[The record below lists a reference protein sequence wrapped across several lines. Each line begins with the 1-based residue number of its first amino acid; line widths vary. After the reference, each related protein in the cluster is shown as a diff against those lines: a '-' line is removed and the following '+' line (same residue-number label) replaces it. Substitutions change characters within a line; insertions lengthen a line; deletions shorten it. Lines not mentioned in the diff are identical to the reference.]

1 MARNEL
7 NLKNEDQAQSCSRRE
22 KNWNISSWDKRI
34 KSNGRISCGVPEDCI
49 KSDSTTSHN
58 SNSTCPY
65 QNLKRPFQIIHT
77 HTTQQHLTAILLT
90 ALPTVYIRAWRHSA
104 YSCLYELW
112 PRIGSNSGHKVRQ
125 PLQRLRI
132 FSENNNRGKKR
143 LFTCLCNGTPIQVQ
157 LQPPKQAQFL
167 FSHHIGQPHS
177 PHWRC
182 YTHSKHWLLCWRK
195 KILNQGRRLN
205 KFPSVQ

>member
-1 MARNEL
+1 MKNKHKAAAEEKKIGISRLETKEL
-7 NLKNEDQAQSCSRRE
+7 RVTDEFLTAFQKTASRATPLQATT
-22 KNWNISSWDKRI
+22 RI
-34 KSNGRISCGVPEDCI
+34 PRALTKIWKDHF
-49 KSDSTTSHN
+49 KL
-58 SNSTCPY
+58 Y
-65 QNLKRPFQIIHT
+65 T

-90 ALPTVYIRAWRHSA
+90 ALPTVYIRGWRHSA

-112 PRIGSNSGHKVRQ
+112 PRIGSNLEHKVRQ